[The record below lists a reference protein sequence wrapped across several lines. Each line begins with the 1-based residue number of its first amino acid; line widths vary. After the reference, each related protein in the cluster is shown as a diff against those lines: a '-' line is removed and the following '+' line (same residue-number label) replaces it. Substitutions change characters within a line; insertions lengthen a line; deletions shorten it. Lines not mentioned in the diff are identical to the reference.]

1 MARTSAGPGLVASV
15 PERLLAVATRLFA
28 EKGFEGASVQEIV
41 DAAGVTKGAMY
52 HYFDSKDDLLY
63 EIYHRLLA
71 RQTKR
76 LEQIA
81 GGRGTAD
88 ERVHAAAADVIGI
101 SFAHMDEL
109 IVFFRS
115 MHMLPRDKRMAV
127 RAQRRRYH
135 ERFRALV
142 EEGQGAGLFKRG
154 LPADLVVQFFFGAVH
169 EISTW
174 YHSGGPLSAQ
184 EVAGYY
190 VDLLLDGLRA

>member
-1 MARTSAGPGLVASV
+1 MEPSSAAGPVASV
-15 PERLLAVATRLFA
+15 PQRLLAVATRLFA
-28 EKGFEGASVQEIV
+28 EKGFEGTSVQEIV
-41 DAAGVTKGAMY
+41 DTAGVTKGAMY
-52 HYFDSKDDLLY
+52 HYFNSKDDLLY

-71 RQTKR
+71 MQTTR

-81 GGRGTAD
+81 GGSGTVD
-88 ERVHAAAADVIGI
+88 ERVRAAAADVIGI
-101 SFAHMDEL
+101 SFDHMDEL

-127 RAQRRRYH
+127 RAQRRTYH

-142 EEGQGAGLFKRG
+142 EEGQRAGLFKPA

-169 EISTW
+169 QISMW
-174 YHSGGPLSAQ
+174 YHPDGPLSVN

-190 VDLLLDGLRA
+190 VDLLLDGLRE